1 MKVNTENVMV
11 ENNEAAKQFEAQVDG
26 HVALLQ
32 YHYSKG
38 SIVFTH
44 TEVPSALE
52 GRGLAGKLART
63 ALEYAKTHQLT
74 VIPLCPFVAS
84 YIRKHSEYQSLV
96 HPEYRD
102 RVLSD

>member
-1 MKVNTENVMV
+1 VKVSTENVVV
-11 ENNEAAKQFEAQVDG
+11 ENNEAAKQFESQVDG
-26 HVALLQ
+26 HVAFLQ

-44 TEVPSALE
+44 TEVPSVLE
-52 GRGLAGKLART
+52 GRGLGGKLARA
-63 ALEYAKTHQLT
+63 ALDYAKTHQLT

-84 YIRKHSEYQSLV
+84 YIRKHTEYQSLV
-96 HPEYRD
+96 HADYRD